1 MPKAPVYNSA
11 GQITGEIELAPA
23 VFAIKPKPAVI
34 HQVYV
39 AQMANARAPW
49 AHTKQRGEVRGGG
62 KKPWKQKGTGRA
74 RHGSIRSPI
83 WRGGGVV
90 FGPRKIENYQQK
102 VNQKMRQL
110 AVRMCLSDKA
120 GAQRLVVAESFPSQG
135 KTKELAAWRS
145 LLPGNGKST
154 ILLSA
159 ADSQSLRRAA
169 QNLSALAVQRAA
181 DVSVVD
187 LLHHQYVIMTK
198 ESVAVLETRLAV
210 KKV

>member
-1 MPKAPVYNSA
+1 MPKAPVYNLA
-11 GQITGEIELAPA
+11 GQITGEVELAPA

-39 AQMANARAPW
+39 AQMANARQPW
-49 AHTKQRGEVRGGG
+49 AHTKQRGDVRGGG

-90 FGPRKIENYQQK
+90 FGPRKIENYEQK
-102 VNQKMRQL
+102 VNQKMKQL

-120 GAQRLVVAESFPSQG
+120 GTQRLVVAESFPGQG
-135 KTKELAAWRS
+135 KTKEMAAWRAK
-145 LLPGNGKST
+145 LPGNGKST
-154 ILLSA
+154 ILLAA
-159 ADSQSLRRAA
+159 ADNQSLLRATR
-169 QNLSALAVQRAA
+169 NLSALAVQRAA
-181 DVSVVD
+181 DVSVAD

-198 ESVAVLETRLAV
+198 EEIMVLEKRLAS
-210 KKV
+210 KG